1 MLILWSKFVRKIG
14 GPSKIGYVVE
24 FWVSKPM
31 IRSQN
36 NVESRICWLIRF
48 EKIPIISKKQLSTWS
63 GHKRHKLMEIDRG
76 EENQNVLQSLGL
88 KIEILKV

>member
-1 MLILWSKFVRKIG
+1 M
-14 GPSKIGYVVE
+14 E

-48 EKIPIISKKQLSTWS
+48 EKIPIISKKKLSTWS

-76 EENQNVLQSLGL
+76 GKSECFAKFRVENRNSESRGTKSELM
-88 KIEILKV
+88 